1 MRFPIVKKRKK
12 KSGAKYNK
20 NTIKSEARRDVS
32 GNLRSRDYRD
42 EVVNIFL
49 PLFFMLFQLFCNFP
63 LLLPLSKWKA
73 PVKCF
78 FLSLL
83 CYSVRYVS
91 DPFSNKAII
100 AVSLCCL

>member
-1 MRFPIVKKRKK
+1 MRFPIVKKREK

-49 PLFFMLFQLFCNFP
+49 PLFLCCFNCFAIFHFYYLCRSEKH
-63 LLLPLSKWKA
+63 LLN
-73 PVKCF
+73 VFF
-78 FLSLL
+78 FLFAI
-83 CYSVRYVS
+83 
-91 DPFSNKAII
+91 PF
-100 AVSLCCL
+100 VT